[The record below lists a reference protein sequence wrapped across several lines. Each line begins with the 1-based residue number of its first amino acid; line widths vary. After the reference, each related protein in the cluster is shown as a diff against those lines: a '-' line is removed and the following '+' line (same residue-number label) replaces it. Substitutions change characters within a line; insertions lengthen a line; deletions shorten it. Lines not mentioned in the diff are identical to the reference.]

1 MRSRLRQW
9 ASPGYL
15 GFARRGLCP
24 IREKLIENPPI
35 ICRRVSL
42 KLSYRYHIYS
52 GGLISLL
59 VGYYLDVIGGRG
71 ISECHGSS
79 IANADLVYVYL
90 DAAVLANGSGI
101 TAVAISSILVFLYL
115 QVIGGKGHWRLLP
128 GDSKSQSSII
138 ANGHC
143 VYICVLKF
151 WEHER

>member
-15 GFARRGLCP
+15 GFARLGLCP

-59 VGYYLDVIGGRG
+59 VIRSYIIGGRG
-71 ISECHGSS
+71 ISECLGSLS
-79 IANADLVYVYL
+79 PTLIWSMF
-90 DAAVLANGSGI
+90 AAVLDTNGSGI

-151 WEHER
+151 REHES